1 MILSIFNIDILQK
14 AESLFNSQFAIQNS
28 QPLIKV
34 LTNVK
39 KAAEGNHMKLKLS
52 GEGEILVII
61 YCDRQMPKK
70 VKF

>member
-14 AESLFNSQFAIQNS
+14 AESLFNSQFVIQNS

-39 KAAEGNHMKLKLS
+39 KAAEGNKLKLS
-52 GEGEILVII
+52 GEGEILVIV